1 MLRPDREPIGVEHPV
16 EVDETLVGG
25 KTRGEGRGVHHK
37 ILVVGAVEV
46 RTRKPSED
54 RSAEGTEQHRDGKP
68 VRRPTYAGRIR
79 LTVVPDREGETLTS
93 FVTQNVAQGSAVT
106 TDGWAGYDSL
116 AGLGYWHRKIVIQGD
131 HSRTDAYLPMIHLI
145 FSNLKTWLAGT
156 HHGVSPQHL
165 QSYLDEYVFRFNRRF
180 YPMTA
185 FNSVLGL
192 AAHTVAPTYEELY
205 RGERHVA
212 A

>member
-1 MLRPDREPIGVEHPV
+1 MVTGDGQLGLELGVLLRQ
-16 EVDETLVGG
+16 
-25 KTRGEGRGVHHK
+25 
-37 ILVVGAVEV
+37 A
-46 RTRKPSED
+46 S
-54 RSAEGTEQHRDGKP
+54 
-68 VRRPTYAGRIR
+68 VRRGTHR
-79 LTVVPDREGETLTS
+79 
-93 FVTQNVAQGSAVT
+93 VAV
-106 TDGWAGYDSL
+106 
-116 AGLGYWHRKIVIQGD
+116 H
-131 HSRTDAYLPMIHLI
+131 
-145 FSNLKTWLAGT
+145 GT

-205 RGERHVA
+205 AVGDRHVA